1 MARNEAMLFD
11 DYIKLRNAKVGE
23 KVTLSDGREIVKNHL
38 TVSGTAIGSSH
49 KKPGKWTNLDFYDNT
64 YY

>member
-23 KVTLSDGREIVKNHL
+23 KVTLSDGREIVKNCL
-38 TVSGTAIGSSH
+38 TVSETVIGSSH